1 MIGFVDDVCPVRGCW
16 ANVLDATLTRFKVP
30 DREFVFA
37 AKMIGDL
44 IEAMGVFAR
53 HTISASGRWESAR
66 DPTKLVTRCI
76 C

>member
-16 ANVLDATLTRFKVP
+16 ANVRGAEDATRMRFKVP
-30 DREFVFA
+30 YGELVFM

-53 HTISASGRWESAR
+53 HTISASHR
-66 DPTKLVTRCI
+66 
-76 C
+76 